1 MPRALIIANV
11 LMLLP
16 LAVVAQDTSAFR
28 PDTVVHA
35 PDGPRIVMLGSRSGG
50 VAALRLSVPLIAHP
64 AEAGAGALL
73 AALAEERMVGAAR
86 QVGGPSRLARL
97 GASPTVW
104 KGPRSTLS
112 TSHTCS
118 ASP

>member
-73 AALAEERMVGAAR
+73 AALAEE
-86 QVGGPSRLARL
+86 
-97 GASPTVW
+97 
-104 KGPRSTLS
+104 
-112 TSHTCS
+112 
-118 ASP
+118 